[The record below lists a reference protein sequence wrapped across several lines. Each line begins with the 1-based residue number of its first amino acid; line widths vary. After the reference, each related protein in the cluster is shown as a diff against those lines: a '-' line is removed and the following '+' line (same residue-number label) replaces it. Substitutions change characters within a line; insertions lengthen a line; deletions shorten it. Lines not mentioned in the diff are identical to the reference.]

1 MTADTERWQR
11 IETLLEAAL
20 ARPPAERDAFLD
32 AACAGDAG
40 LRREVAS
47 LVAAHERSGAMD
59 RLGAELAP
67 LARRVRGSAT
77 SARPALQGQVVGRY
91 EVLEP
96 IGGGGMGVVH
106 RALDTRLGRT
116 VALKFLQPRLDA
128 DDSAAERFRLEARAA
143 AALEHPNICTVHEI
157 GETAEGRL
165 FLAMPLY
172 DGETLERR
180 IARGPLAVEDAVA
193 IAVQV
198 ARGLAKAHAQGI
210 VHRDVKPSNVLVTA
224 DGVVKLLDFGIAKLA
239 DVTLT
244 GGAGPLG
251 TAAYMSPEQR
261 AGAPVDHRTDLWS
274 LGVVLHEMLTSR
286 RPLDGGPASAVAGP
300 PPVSALRPDAPPV
313 LDRIVATAL
322 ARDPDARY
330 ASAQAME
337 RDLLALGVAVSGPG
351 AVTPT
356 PAARAPGVGRQ
367 RARRRAAIAA
377 GVAVTLL
384 AGAAWL
390 GARRW
395 RAPGAPAASVAAM
408 PSTIAVLPFAD
419 RSPGAGQEYFSDGMT
434 EELIA
439 TLARV
444 EGLRVASRTS
454 SFAFKDRGLDVRAV
468 GAQLGVA
475 TVLEGSVR
483 RDGDRLR
490 ITAQLV
496 SVADGWQLWSETYDR
511 AADDAFAV
519 QQEIAGAIVQTLRGR
534 LVAGV
539 AGVAGTGARGG
550 PDAAAYDLY
559 LKGRHALYLK
569 GRYAWYS
576 RTEEGLRTAATYFA
590 QAVAQAPDYARAHA
604 GLADAYAVLGF
615 YDFLPPREAFP
626 KADSAARRAAQLDPT
641 LGGPHATLGYVA
653 LYHGWDFARAEEEF
667 GRAVALEP
675 NYSTAHQWYANL
687 LVAAGR
693 FEEAERAMRRAEEI
707 DPLSLIAKAALAWV
721 RYHAGDHP
729 AAVAQARETL
739 ELDGDYAVAHLWGG
753 WALQAM
759 DSLDAAVAAHRR
771 AVAVTEGAAIYVAAL
786 ARSLALAGER
796 AEAERLLAG
805 LETRGGEGYVPSY
818 ELARVYLALGRP
830 DEALARLERAFE
842 ERSHSMVYLRV
853 DPQLAPLRPHPRFAH
868 LVERVFGS

>member
-1 MTADTERWQR
+1 MTADDAARWGR
-11 IETLLEAAL
+11 VAALLEAAL
-20 ARPPAERDAFLD
+20 ARAPAERDAFLD

-40 LRREVAS
+40 LRAEVAS
-47 LVAAHERSGAMD
+47 LVAAHERPGAAD
-59 RLGAELAP
+59 RLGADLAP
-67 LARRVRGSAT
+67 LARRVRGSAA

-106 RALDTRLGRT
+106 RAVDTRLGRT

-172 DGETLERR
+172 EGETLERG
-180 IARGPLAVEDAVA
+180 IARGPLAVADAVG
-193 IAVQV
+193 IAAQV

-274 LGVVLHEMLTSR
+274 LGVVLHEMLTGR
-286 RPLDGGPASAVAGP
+286 RPLDGAPDPASAAGP
-300 PPVSALRPDAPPV
+300 PSVSSLRPDAPPA

-322 ARDPDARY
+322 AREPERRY
-330 ASAQAME
+330 PSASAME
-337 RDLLALGVAVSGPG
+337 RDLLALGVAAGGPG
-351 AVTPT
+351 TPT
-356 PAARAPGVGRQ
+356 PVPGPP
-367 RARRRAAIAA
+367 RRRARVGRRVALAA

-384 AGAAWL
+384 AGTAWL

-395 RAPGAPAASVAAM
+395 RAPEAPPAVVAAA

-454 SFAFKDRGLDVRAV
+454 SFAYRDRGLDVRAV

-475 TVLEGSVR
+475 AVLEGSVR

-519 QQEIAGAIVQTLRGR
+519 QQEIASAIVQTLRGR
-534 LVAGV
+534 LVGGV
-539 AGVAGTGARGG
+539 VDAAAPGG

-576 RTEEGLRTAATYFA
+576 RTEEGLRSAASYFA
-590 QAVAQAPDYARAHA
+590 QAVAQAPGYARAHA

-653 LYHGWDFARAEEEF
+653 LYHGWDFARAEAEF
-667 GRAVALEP
+667 RRAVALEP

-687 LVAAGR
+687 LTAAGR
-693 FEEAERAMRRAEEI
+693 FDEAERTMRRAEEI

-721 RYHAGDHP
+721 HYHAGDNA

-739 ELDGDYAVAHLWGG
+739 ELDPDYAVAHLWGG

-771 AVAVTEGAAIYVAAL
+771 AVAVTDGAALYVASL

-805 LETRGGEGYVPSY
+805 LGSRADGGGYVPSY
-818 ELARVYLALGRP
+818 EVAKVHLALGRA
-830 DEALARLERAFE
+830 DEALAWLERALD
-842 ERSHSMVYLRV
+842 ERSHSMAFLRV
-853 DPQLAPLRPHPRFAH
+853 DPQLAPLRADPRFAR
-868 LVERVFGS
+868 LVGRVFGP

>member
-1 MTADTERWQR
+1 MSDDAAARWQR
-11 IETLLEAAL
+11 VETLLEEAL
-20 ARPPAERDAFLD
+20 ARAPAERDAFLD
-32 AACAGDAG
+32 AACAGDDG

-47 LVAAHERSGAMD
+47 LLAAHERPGAVD
-59 RLGAELAP
+59 RLGADLAP
-67 LARRVRGSAT
+67 LAARVRGSAT

-172 DGETLERR
+172 DGETVERR
-180 IARGPLAVEDAVA
+180 IARGPLPVEDAVA

-210 VHRDVKPSNVLVTA
+210 VHRDVKPSNVLVTS

-261 AGAPVDHRTDLWS
+261 SGGPVDHRTDLWS
-274 LGVVLHEMLTSR
+274 LGVVLHEMLAGR
-286 RPLDGGPASAVAGP
+286 RPLDPGAETQAWP
-300 PPVSALRPDAPPV
+300 PPVSALRPDAPPA

-322 ARDPDARY
+322 ARDPARRY

-351 AVTPT
+351 AAT
-356 PAARAPGVGRQ
+356 PAPDARAAG
-367 RARRRAAIAA
+367 RRRVRRRVALAA
-377 GVAVTLL
+377 GVAVALL
-384 AGAAWL
+384 GGAAWL

-395 RAPGAPAASVAAM
+395 RASEPPAASVAAM

-419 RSPGAGQEYFSDGMT
+419 RSAAAGQAYFSDGMT

-454 SFAFKDRGLDVRAV
+454 SFAFRDRGLDVRAV
-468 GAQLGVA
+468 GARLGVA
-475 TVLEGSVR
+475 AVLEGSVR

-519 QQEIAGAIVQTLRGR
+519 QQEIASAIVQTLRGR
-534 LVAGV
+534 LVGGV
-539 AGVAGTGARGG
+539 ADANAPGR

-576 RTEEGLRTAATYFA
+576 RTEEGLRSAASYFA
-590 QAVAQAPDYARAHA
+590 QAVAQAPGYARAHA

-615 YDFLPPREAFP
+615 YDFLPPGEAFP

-653 LYHGWDFARAEEEF
+653 LYHGWDFARAEAEF
-667 GRAVALEP
+667 RRAIALEP

-693 FEEAERAMRRAEEI
+693 FDEAERAMRRAEEI

-721 RYHAGDHP
+721 HYHAGDNA

-739 ELDGDYAVAHLWGG
+739 ELDPDYAVAHLWGG

-771 AVAVTEGAAIYVAAL
+771 AVAVTDGAALYVASL

-805 LETRGGEGYVPSY
+805 LGSRTDGGRYVPSY
-818 ELARVYLALGRP
+818 EVAKVHLALGRA
-830 DEALARLERAFE
+830 DEALAWLERALD
-842 ERSHSMVYLRV
+842 ERSHSMAFLRV
-853 DPQLAPLRPHPRFAH
+853 DPQLAPLRADPRFAR
-868 LVERVFGS
+868 LVGRVFGP